1 MIERHTYVAIMEP
14 AGPLATSLE
23 RAGLRLM
30 ADTSGGHLATLQ
42 EARQLVAIM
51 ATITLLSLLLVVGL
65 VIALL
70 IVTW

>member
-1 MIERHTYVAIMEP
+1 MEP
-14 AGPLATSLE
+14 AGPLASSLE

-30 ADTSGGHLATLQ
+30 ATDTTGGGHLATLQ
-42 EARQLVAIM
+42 EARQLVAVM
-51 ATITLLSLLLVVGL
+51 AAITLLSLLLVVGL

>member
-1 MIERHTYVAIMEP
+1 MATMEP
-14 AGPLATSLE
+14 AGPLASSLE

-30 ADTSGGHLATLQ
+30 ATDTSGSLATLQ

-51 ATITLLSLLLVVGL
+51 AAITLLSLLLVVGL
-65 VIALL
+65 VITLL

>member
-1 MIERHTYVAIMEP
+1 MEP
-14 AGPLATSLE
+14 AGPLASSLE

-30 ADTSGGHLATLQ
+30 ATDNTGGLATLQ

-51 ATITLLSLLLVVGL
+51 AAITLLSLLLVVGL
-65 VIALL
+65 VITLL

>member
-1 MIERHTYVAIMEP
+1 MEL
-14 AGPLATSLE
+14 AGPLASSLE

-30 ADTSGGHLATLQ
+30 ATDTAGGLATLQ

-51 ATITLLSLLLVVGL
+51 AAITLLSLLLVVGL

-70 IVTW
+70 MVTW

>member
-1 MIERHTYVAIMEP
+1 MEL
-14 AGPLATSLE
+14 AGPLASSLE

-30 ADTSGGHLATLQ
+30 ATDTSGGHLATLQ

-51 ATITLLSLLLVVGL
+51 AAITLLSLLLVVGL
-65 VIALL
+65 VITLL